1 MLQEEGD
8 DDDSAARMMLWE
20 TNNRRAAA
28 LPPLGRVLATI
39 FAAECR
45 EVEKNLAS
53 DSARTKQG
61 SVGRAVT
68 SLLQHVDKGLQSGS
82 SLDEIHVPL
91 LEHAVKSKDH
101 GNRRKVVA
109 LMQWLLKASEFR
121 KSLGDSLAAII
132 GASQWDNRV
141 KLGWCVVVRELVE
154 LGSLLYD
161 VSPASAGIYCL
172 IIIFMI
178 SSSYSALVKEEG
190 KQRAPTRLTIAA
202 ADCSIVIT
210 RHLATGPSSQFNLT
224 GKPKELKVEIQPQKK
239 VLITPASSRSLDSRS
254 ARDGSVPQAVS
265 KDYGE
270 QMLWDILDDVIL
282 LVTEL
287 HEWNRRGRLLHAQG
301 LQQVQKRL
309 QVLAKFRDSLQSQG
323 EADMAVGVA
332 VMAACWRHYSGL
344 ILLEDYTLS
353 SHPQSAIEHWL
364 GALQHWTQEA
374 QESAL
379 TDSRRA
385 DEMRG
390 YALTCL
396 ALVIGRLEPQRL
408 ETILEAFEGHL
419 FQALLDQV
427 RGGDNEI
434 VDLAVAVLR
443 ALLFRPPPAT
453 LKANVTGPNISSRM
467 EEVVPMLMDMLD
479 SRDSAARAGV
489 LLVADFFAL
498 NPESSE
504 LEKLFARLDSNETVQ
519 RRNALDVLAELLSIS
534 TKNTD
539 TIDSTLS
546 HTIANHLFSR
556 LGDEELMNR
565 VEASSLF
572 AKLDPAF
579 TLATLVRL
587 VYSADIRLRS
597 AATLA
602 VEAVLNGHANQCH
615 TVFVLLDCLRDLV
628 EEKSRGPQIVD
639 KGKEAATKAG
649 ASLDLDRV
657 LRVIPAWASRVQNWE
672 SLIRP
677 LLHKMFAE
685 ASNPIIPRFLSHISS
700 HLSDKPHLVFPL
712 ICQHMQEQPM
722 LTREVIHKLS
732 KDEDALGRML
742 FQRLSPMLALRIL
755 SLQAFD
761 QLDFL
766 DLYGNL
772 RDNNNAER
780 GPCIATLLLERMC
793 DCYEFDD
800 VRKVASELTGR
811 LLPTVMLPLMTAQ
824 LEEATTTRDTRRAKA
839 CLFTICTSLMIR
851 GRDTLDHPLMKHVQ
865 QLLSTILLWPGGSSE
880 IVKAQ
885 HGCIDCYAAMICL
898 EFQTNG
904 TITQSPQPQASK
916 GKAKIIEEIPEG
928 QLHIHASQEGEGQA
942 TEQAPMVFRVCMAN
956 VLISAAQKISS
967 SSRPMFAKMIMPPL
981 LNYLEVGT
989 ETQIRGACLQVLFTA
1004 VYHLKGPAIL
1014 PFANDL
1020 LSLSVATIQGYHP
1033 PEERMGSAKLLASL
1047 LAADEEIVKEIAP
1060 NLVNAQM
1067 AIAAVANMDA
1077 SSELRALCE
1086 QLLSCMTPSS
1096 DAVLSS
1102 SPSSSL
1108 PSSPLYG

>member
-161 VSPASAGIYCL
+161 VSPASSGQIDKGLFQLSPY
-172 IIIFMI
+172 FMSFVACVPLLVQI
-178 SSSYSALVKEEG
+178 VSNASVKEEG

-254 ARDGSVPQAVS
+254 ARNAVSHLSEDDNITSTSGSVPQAVS

-270 QMLWDILDDVIL
+270 QMLWEILDDVIL

-309 QVLAKFRDSLQSQG
+309 QDLAKFRDSLQSQGAG

-353 SHPQSAIEHWL
+353 SHPQPAIEHWL

-419 FQALLDQV
+419 FQALLSQV

-453 LKANVTGPNISSRM
+453 LKANVTGPSISSRM

-489 LLVADFFAL
+489 LLVAEFFAL

-615 TVFVLLDCLRDLV
+615 TVFVLLDCLRDLM

-712 ICQHMQEQPM
+712 IWQHMQEQPM
-722 LTREVIHKLS
+722 DHFCS
-732 KDEDALGRML
+732 
-742 FQRLSPMLALRIL
+742 
-755 SLQAFD
+755 
-761 QLDFL
+761 
-766 DLYGNL
+766 
-772 RDNNNAER
+772 
-780 GPCIATLLLERMC
+780 
-793 DCYEFDD
+793 
-800 VRKVASELTGR
+800 TG
-811 LLPTVMLPLMTAQ
+811 
-824 LEEATTTRDTRRAKA
+824 
-839 CLFTICTSLMIR
+839 
-851 GRDTLDHPLMKHVQ
+851 
-865 QLLSTILLWPGGSSE
+865 
-880 IVKAQ
+880 
-885 HGCIDCYAAMICL
+885 
-898 EFQTNG
+898 
-904 TITQSPQPQASK
+904 
-916 GKAKIIEEIPEG
+916 
-928 QLHIHASQEGEGQA
+928 
-942 TEQAPMVFRVCMAN
+942 
-956 VLISAAQKISS
+956 
-967 SSRPMFAKMIMPPL
+967 
-981 LNYLEVGT
+981 
-989 ETQIRGACLQVLFTA
+989 
-1004 VYHLKGPAIL
+1004 
-1014 PFANDL
+1014 
-1020 LSLSVATIQGYHP
+1020 
-1033 PEERMGSAKLLASL
+1033 
-1047 LAADEEIVKEIAP
+1047 
-1060 NLVNAQM
+1060 
-1067 AIAAVANMDA
+1067 
-1077 SSELRALCE
+1077 
-1086 QLLSCMTPSS
+1086 
-1096 DAVLSS
+1096 
-1102 SPSSSL
+1102 
-1108 PSSPLYG
+1108 